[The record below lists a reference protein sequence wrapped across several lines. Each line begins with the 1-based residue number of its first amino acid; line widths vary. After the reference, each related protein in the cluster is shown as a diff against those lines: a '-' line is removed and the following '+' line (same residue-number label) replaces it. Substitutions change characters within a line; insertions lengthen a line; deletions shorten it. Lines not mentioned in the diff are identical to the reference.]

1 MTTLAPSHRLPNAIL
16 ASNPL
21 TFAAVVLARRV
32 RRWLK
37 IREDRRLLQALPDHL
52 LSDIGISRGEIE
64 AATEYGRHYPLGPSY
79 RL

>member
-1 MTTLAPSHRLPNAIL
+1 VTTLAPSHRLPNAIL

-21 TFAAVVLARRV
+21 TFAAVVLTRRV

-37 IREDRRLLQALPDHL
+37 IREDRRLLQALPDYL

-64 AATEYGRHYPLGPSY
+64 AATQYGRHYPLGPSY